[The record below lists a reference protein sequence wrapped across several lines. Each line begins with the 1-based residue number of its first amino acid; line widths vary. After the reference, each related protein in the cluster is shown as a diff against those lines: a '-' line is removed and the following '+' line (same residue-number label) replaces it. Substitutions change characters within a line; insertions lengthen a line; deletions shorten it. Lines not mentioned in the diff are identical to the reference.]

1 MAILDFSFLVYL
13 ALTPI
18 WILLPIIIQQIGKL
32 DGIKKANN
40 IRSAIHATIVI
51 IFYLFGGSGVILNYI
66 SSTYYIA
73 DLVNIIIQFK
83 PTLYNFGIAI
93 HHVVTMTV
101 LTYLCF
107 PETQSYLYIGFFL
120 SELSNVPMYI
130 VYHLKE
136 NHVQGNIVTL
146 LTGIEALGFIVCR
159 ILIGGKL
166 CIDIT
171 LDKNMPWIMS
181 ISGWIIFVISF
192 YWSYKLIM
200 QIVRYKKI
208 KQL

>member
-1 MAILDFSFLVYL
+1 MAILDYSLIVYL
-13 ALTPI
+13 VLTPV
-18 WILLPIIIQQIGKL
+18 WIILPIIIQQIGKL
-32 DGIKKANN
+32 HEIKQANN

-51 IFYLFGGSGVILNYI
+51 VFYLLNGSGVILHYI
-66 SSTYYIA
+66 SSAYYIA
-73 DLVNIIIQFK
+73 DLVNIITQFK

-93 HHVVTMTV
+93 HHIVTMTV

-120 SELSNVPMYI
+120 SELSNIPMYL

-136 NHVQGNIVTL
+136 NHVQGTIVIL
-146 LTGIEALGFIVCR
+146 LTGIEAIGFIVCR

-171 LDKNMPWIMS
+171 LDKNIPWLMS

-200 QIVRYKKI
+200 QIVRYNKI